1 MPVTYPIPDLPTSV
15 SVHNAGASPVYV
27 DNLPPLAPGTT
38 VIDLTSASGINTEWR
53 KQRRWNAIERAVAAG
68 VISYTSP
75 NLLWGK
81 VRIKNLTASPVVLDQ
96 VGLINASDSID
107 VDLTDVSASQR
118 IRFWVSIEQATGN
131 GVILYEPTPSTDVP
145 TVVSVSPSQG
155 DLAGTLLTITGIDFA
170 PGATVTVNGIAATNV
185 TWVNAHTIT
194 AMAPAAAAGGPYAV
208 VVQNSVGYS
217 GTLAA
222 AFTYV
227 APTFVSVTP
236 STVDLAGGSVTI
248 IGTDFVVGA
257 GVTIGGV
264 AAGDVV
270 VVSPTEITCTVPVL
284 SAGAKA
290 IVVTNPG
297 SGAGTVTAAAAL
309 TVTAATITT
318 PIIPATGS
326 HLGGTSITIN
336 GTNFKPGATVTVGG
350 NPATAVVFVNST
362 QLTATVPAGAAGA
375 VAVAVT
381 NPGTGGSVAFFSR
394 STTTTQAAR
403 PAFSF

>member
-381 NPGTGGSVAFFSR
+381 NPGTGGSVA
-394 STTTTQAAR
+394 TAAA
-403 PAFSF
+403 AFTYT